1 MKIQSEAILAQQGH
15 WGRKCKF
22 VHRFQEQQ
30 SLLQRR
36 ALVVC
41 FNVRK
46 NIDVLGKCECFWR
59 KRSDGSWEQG
69 IHISPNFWEQE
80 IGGSISKW
88 VRWEFLTGWWKIISS
103 WEGGG
108 GAMKG
113 TRGDIVTSQ
122 RDNISWWRLNQVGCT
137 ELYRKIHSG
146 VICVLCNISAV
157 SYCF

>member
-1 MKIQSEAILAQQGH
+1 MQPWLTKVTKEEIKLFTDFLI
-15 WGRKCKF
+15 
-22 VHRFQEQQ
+22 QEQH
-30 SLLQRR
+30 SLLGCRPQ
-36 ALVVC
+36 VVC
-41 FNVRK
+41 LNVK
-46 NIDVLGKCECFWR
+46 KLFLGKCECFGR

-103 WEGGG
+103 WEGEGGG

-146 VICVLCNISAV
+146 VICVLRNISAV